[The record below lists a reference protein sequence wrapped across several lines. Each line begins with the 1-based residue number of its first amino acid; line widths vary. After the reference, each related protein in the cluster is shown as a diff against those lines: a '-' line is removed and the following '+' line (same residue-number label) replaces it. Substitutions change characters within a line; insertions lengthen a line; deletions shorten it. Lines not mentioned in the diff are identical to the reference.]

1 MRRLG
6 AFFFKFLN
14 KIIIGG
20 FRNINIYIYIYF
32 FFFFFFLGGGGV
44 ENWGVT
50 TKLD

>member
-6 AFFFKFLN
+6 AFFKFLN

-20 FRNINIYIYIYF
+20 FRNINIY
-32 FFFFFFLGGGGV
+32 FFFLGGGGGRGD
-44 ENWGVT
+44 NWGVT